1 MAVAETSKSDRFD
14 PAEKQIIWVIW
25 LTYGSFY
32 FCRTNISAA
41 VPGLESD
48 LGFSKSQI
56 GLILGS
62 LKLAYGFGQ
71 LINGQLSERFSPR
84 WLLAVGMIGSALL
97 NILFGLSTGLYFLLF
112 VWACNG
118 YSQALG
124 WTPCMR
130 VTANWFPPRRRGVA
144 IGLIGTGYQVSA
156 AATFLLAGWAAE
168 RFGWRGA
175 LYAPA
180 ALLFASSFHMLFFLK
195 EHPTT
200 SGDEDGAG
208 AEQQVARDRAR
219 APFLEN
225 VIVTLCNPALWFLA
239 VSLGLLNACRY
250 GFLDWGITHLTEVQG
265 EGITKAGV
273 KYALLPLGGVLGAY
287 LSGWATDR
295 FFDGRRAPVIC
306 ILLVMLGA
314 LTTVYHSAVQAGAVA
329 TMVALVLIGFTIYGP
344 QVLLVGTAPVD
355 LARKGTP
362 AAAVGFVNFMG
373 YMGAYAGDQI
383 TGYLVDAYDW
393 RIAVRFWAG
402 CAFVAAGSVALLWN
416 ATARSSDDSDG

>member
-1 MAVAETSKSDRFD
+1 MAVGETSKSERFHA
-14 PAEKQIIWVIW
+14 AEKQIIWVIW

-48 LGFSKSQI
+48 LGFSGTQI

-71 LINGQLSERFSPR
+71 FINGQLSEKFSPR
-84 WLLAVGMIGSALL
+84 WLLAIGMIGSALL

-130 VTANWFPPRRRGVA
+130 VTANWFPPHRRGVA
-144 IGLIGTGYQVSA
+144 IGLIGTGYQLSA

-175 LYAPA
+175 LYVPA
-180 ALLFASSFHMLFFLK
+180 GFLIASSLHMLLFLK
-195 EHPTT
+195 ERPATRN
-200 SGDEDGAG
+200 
-208 AEQQVARDRAR
+208 AESASRHREQARSHGSVLSNVA
-219 APFLEN
+219 
-225 VIVTLCNPALWFLA
+225 ITLTNPALWVLA

-250 GFLDWGITHLTEVQG
+250 GFLDWGINHLFQVQG
-265 EGITKAGV
+265 EGVGKAAI
-273 KYALLPLGGVLGAY
+273 KYALLPLGGIAGA
-287 LSGWATDR
+287 LVAGWATDR

-306 ILLVMLGA
+306 FLLLALGG
-314 LTTVYHSAVQAGAVA
+314 LTIIYNAAVHVGTLA
-329 TMVALVLIGFTIYGP
+329 TCATLVLVGFTIYGP
-344 QVLLVGTAPVD
+344 QVLLVGTAPLD
-355 LARKGTP
+355 LARRGTP

-373 YMGAYAGDQI
+373 YMGAFAGDWV
-383 TGYLVDAYDW
+383 TGRVRLWYGWEV
-393 RIAVRFWAG
+393 AVYFWAA
-402 CAFVAAGSVALLWN
+402 CAFVAAGVVALLWN
-416 ATARSSDDSDG
+416 ARATSDEMNR